1 MRLSIRIQILL
12 VVSTS
17 LIFIFS
23 VITYLLVVQNTT
35 RLRSNLNEES
45 KSFAALSVK
54 PIGNTFA
61 LYKDSGTIKIIQQV
75 NSFLE
80 LDPDVTAIRVV
91 DVNGK
96 QLYSSDGKDN
106 PNLDSKL
113 ASSSKQQVITNQRG
127 YIDKV
132 VQPFFEDSGAHRYS
146 VVYRIST
153 KRIEQ
158 SVNEV
163 IKLIVYAGAVILMV
177 SIAATGLLLNTFF
190 IKPLRKVSE
199 SANIISSGDFDH
211 KIVSGRHDEI
221 GDLANSVEKMAEN
234 LKADIEKLRE
244 LDKLKSEFMM
254 ITSHNL
260 RTPLTIIQGYIDL
273 AKSVESSKELKS
285 IIDTIQES
293 VSRLHL
299 LAENV
304 LTIATLEAGQ
314 TSVRKAPTPL
324 SGFLDT
330 TVNQFRLIAEK
341 KSIKWNYNNAVP
353 ADTSLDLNT
362 NNMRSALGNLVDN
375 AIKFSKSGGDV
386 NIDAKIDGG
395 QLTFTVA
402 DKGVGI
408 SDEEKTKLFTKF
420 HRGTSTL
427 NYDYEG
433 IGIGLYLTKLIIE
446 QHGGKINVQ
455 SELNKGSTFVVT
467 LPLTKAQPQNP
478 ATNA

>member
-1 MRLSIRIQILL
+1 MRLSIRIQVLL

-23 VITYLLVVQNTT
+23 VIAYLLVVQNTD
-35 RLRSNLNEES
+35 RMRSSLNEES
-45 KSFAALSVK
+45 KSFASLSAK

-61 LYKDSGTIKIIQQV
+61 LYKDSGTIKITQQV

-80 LDPDVTAIRVV
+80 LDHDVTAIRIVGV
-91 DVNGK
+91 DGK
-96 QLYSSDGKDN
+96 QLYSSDDQDN
-106 PNLDSKL
+106 PPIDTKL
-113 ASSSKQQVITNQRG
+113 ASSFQQQVIKNQRG
-127 YIDKV
+127 YVDKV

-153 KRIEQ
+153 KRVEQ
-158 SVNEV
+158 SVNDV
-163 IKLIVYAGAVILMV
+163 IRLIVYAGLVILAV
-177 SIAATGLLLNTFF
+177 SIAATGFLLNSFF

-211 KIVSGRHDEI
+211 KIVSSRKDEI

-273 AKSVESSKELKS
+273 ARSVESSKELKN
-285 IIDTIQES
+285 IIETIQES

-304 LTIATLEAGQ
+304 LTISTLEAGK
-314 TSVRKAPTPL
+314 TEVHKSSTPL
-324 SGFLDT
+324 SVFIDNT
-330 TVNQFRLIAEK
+330 INQFQLIAEK
-341 KSIKWNYNNAVP
+341 KGLKWSFDNTIPKETSIP
-353 ADTSLDLNT
+353 LNST
-362 NNMRSALGNLVDN
+362 NMRSALGNLVDN
-375 AIKFSKSGGDV
+375 AIKFTNSGGSV
-386 NIDAKIDGG
+386 
-395 QLTFTVA
+395 TV
-402 DKGVGI
+402 DSRIENNRLVFKVTDTGTGI
-408 SDEEKTKLFTKF
+408 SAEEKSKLFTKF

-427 NYDYEG
+427 SYDYEG

-446 QHGGKINVQ
+446 QHGGTIEVQ
-455 SELNKGSTFVVT
+455 SEPNKGSTFTVAI
-467 LPLTKAQPQNP
+467 PLTA
-478 ATNA
+478 